1 MKSIVK
7 GDFSTLNI
15 NHDLFVYLAKKPQ
28 WWNSIIQDKT
38 LYIEI
43 RKDNYINVYYQDGC
57 VVLLQWSRGHLRAT
71 THKKYLL
78 NISVKKELSSTPY
91 WDVTDNLLYDRNFIC
106 RLKENINDFYGNDI
120 RNLEDYREKYIQWQ
134 VATDNKD
141 RIIDTEFA
149 YNLDKD
155 IPDLRIDLVSVN
167 HEGALNFIE
176 LKRINDNRLL
186 NKNLS
191 EPEVV
196 RQIEKYSR
204 FIEIYQSELLAF
216 YQKIYE
222 IKEKLGVINTKWEQ
236 GMEVFQSKP
245 CSVNLQPQLLIADL
259 YEKIEYKRKNRI
271 INIRKCLS
279 KINFQFFT
287 VMNRKFYEEIRKQQE
302 KKYQDGIFGDGKNN
316 GTYRKKKYLFVL
328 DAMTCEN
335 NLFPEIRQ
343 DALDYF
349 SKDKGYDIK
358 WWGENAKQN
367 KPSGHMVSSQIHC
380 LNHLFAIR
388 KNETAVLAIINNAV
402 KDKGIFFDKV
412 LPMDIDNKEKSP
424 NYIAF
429 EFRMPGYLDENDSG
443 ARRGGFCTSVD
454 AAVYAQKGSD
464 VYFFP
469 IEWKFTE
476 TYNFKDK
483 TNRTRMERYG
493 NRICCSSQLTEP
505 TAGVAGSLYMREPY
519 YELMRQTLLAEQMI
533 NEKKAAKFIHF
544 NIIPA
549 AHTQLR
555 NAINRYYIP
564 MLKDK
569 NKFLIL
575 DPQEL
580 LAPLTKIVDEKNT
593 EFPEFDKIQ
602 DLITYLKARYWE

>member
-1 MKSIVK
+1 MSN
-7 GDFSTLNI
+7 GDFNTWNA
-15 NHDLFVYLAKKPQ
+15 NHDIFVHLGKKPQ
-28 WWNSIIQDKT
+28 WWISIIQDES

-57 VVLLQWSRGHLRAT
+57 IVLLQWSRGQLKAT
-71 THKKYLL
+71 THKKYLS

-91 WDVTDNLLYDRNFIC
+91 WEVTDNLLNDKKFIW
-106 RLKENINDFYGNDI
+106 RLKKNINDFYGNGT

-134 VATDNKD
+134 IATDNKD

-167 HEGALNFIE
+167 HEGLLNFIE

-186 NKNLS
+186 NKDLS

-204 FIEIYQSELLAF
+204 FIEKYQSELLSF
-216 YQKIYE
+216 YKKIYE
-222 IKEKLGVINTKWEQ
+222 IKEKLGVINTKWGQ
-236 GMEVFQSKP
+236 GKEVFQSKP

-259 YEKIEYKRKNRI
+259 YEKIEHKRKNRI
-271 INIRKCLS
+271 LNIRKCLS
-279 KINFQFFT
+279 GINFQFFT
-287 VMNRKFYEEIRKQQE
+287 VMNRKFNEEIRTQQE
-302 KKYQDGIFGDGKNN
+302 KKYQDGIFVDGQNN
-316 GTYRKKKYLFVL
+316 GIYRNKKCSFVL

-335 NLFPEIRQ
+335 NLFPKIRQ
-343 DALDYF
+343 AALDYF

-367 KPSGHMVSSQIHC
+367 KPSGHLVSSQIHC

-388 KNETAVLAIINNAV
+388 KNETAVLSIINNAV
-402 KDKGIFFDKV
+402 KDKGIVFDKV
-412 LPMDIDNKEKSP
+412 LPMDIDNKEESP

-443 ARRGGFCTSVD
+443 ACRGGFCTSVD
-454 AAVYAQKGSD
+454 AAVFAQKGSD
-464 VYFFP
+464 VYFIP

-483 TNRTRMERYG
+483 TNRTRLERYG
-493 NRICCSSQLTEP
+493 NRICSSSQLTEP
-505 TAGVAGSLYMREPY
+505 IAGVAGSLYMREPY

-533 NEKKAAKFIHF
+533 KEKKATKFIHF

-555 NAINRYYIP
+555 EAINRNYVP
-564 MLKDK
+564 MLEDKDK
-569 NKFLIL
+569 FFII

-580 LAPLTKIVDEKNT
+580 LAPLTKIVDEKD
-593 EFPEFDKIQ
+593 EQFPEFDKIK